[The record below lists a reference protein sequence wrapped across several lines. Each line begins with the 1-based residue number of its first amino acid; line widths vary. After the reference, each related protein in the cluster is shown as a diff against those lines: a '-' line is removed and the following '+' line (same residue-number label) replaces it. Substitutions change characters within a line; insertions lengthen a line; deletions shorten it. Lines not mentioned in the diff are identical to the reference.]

1 MGLPGS
7 PGSGTPIVAPCF
19 CSCSRVR
26 VRLFTWAQEIVM
38 SSRYKYYSY
47 LCPVHLGKLLEVVE
61 LLPLLVQ
68 PELHLPDVAPAREMS
83 ELNFTKIFS
92 HLRSFLVF
100 SSWPTSRLSSVSL
113 RLSQSSSMS
122 GSGCDLSFW
131 TNQR

>member
-1 MGLPGS
+1 M
-7 PGSGTPIVAPCF
+7 TVCARY
-19 CSCSRVR
+19 SR
-26 VRLFTWAQEIVM
+26 
-38 SSRYKYYSY
+38 YSY

-61 LLPLLVQ
+61 LLALLVQ
-68 PELHLPDVAPAREMS
+68 PELHLPDVSPVQEMY

>member
-19 CSCSRVR
+19 CSCSSVR
-26 VRLFTWAQEIVM
+26 VKLFTWAQESIM
-38 SSRYKYYSY
+38 DSRYKYYSY

-61 LLPLLVQ
+61 LLTLLVQ
-68 PELHLPDVAPAREMS
+68 PELNLPDVAPVQEMS

>member
-26 VRLFTWAQEIVM
+26 VRLFTWAEESIV

-47 LCPVHLGKLLEVVE
+47 LRPVHLGKLLEVVE
-61 LLPLLVQ
+61 LLALLVQ